1 MLRKKIKNLVVYVV
15 TLWLS
20 LNCFSS
26 LVYAASISLSAWDNG
41 NGTYSIS
48 VSSPYIGGVNV
59 STTYGNVQFWCEGSC
74 IVTAG
79 SSTIKGTGSVSITAS
94 PLNPMSNSDGDKV
107 TVSGASTYINVKNP
121 NNNNNITNKP
131 NTDGNS
137 SEVDQNNNSSNNKA
151 PQKQEKKNSDS
162 SLASLSVSN
171 GKLSPSF
178 SAGTTSYKVSLPS
191 TASSIKISASAR
203 DSKASVSGVGTRE
216 LEPGN
221 NKLSVVCSAE
231 DGSTTTY
238 TINVYVD
245 EKPLTYVT
253 YNGTKLG
260 VSAQNE
266 KGGKLSKAFDETKIK
281 INGIEVPAWKNKA
294 LNITLVY
301 LQSEGTEGYYMYDE
315 AKQEIVSVYEP
326 MAVLGQNIVRVDV
339 PENLHK
345 REGMKFTKI
354 KVDGKEFPGWTF
366 EDKSLENYALIYVM
380 NDAGKYEYYQ
390 YEKTQNTLQLYSGSA
405 PLSQE
410 SYLKYK
416 EDVEK
421 QLDNSKTWNVIL
433 GILAGLFAVGMISPI
448 VFAFKKKNTSLKY
461 EKVNIPARKISK
473 ASNIEADNLI
483 NKSRGEE

>member
-1 MLRKKIKNLVVYVV
+1 MIKKYKKLIMVVI
-15 TLWLS
+15 
-20 LNCFSS
+20 
-26 LVYAASISLSAWDNG
+26 SISIVFNLFMLQAFASHFGVSVSNNG
-41 NGTYSIS
+41 NGTL
-48 VSSPYIGGVNV
+48 
-59 STTYGNVQFWCEGSC
+59 T
-74 IVTAG
+74 
-79 SSTIKGTGSVSITAS
+79 
-94 PLNPMSNSDGDKV
+94 V
-107 TVSGASTYINVKNP
+107 TVSGNVVGGFQISVAGQSQNIAIRNIGGSASATFNTGAGSHTVTVTGISLSDANYNVYEGEVETRTVTVTTPTSGSNSENT
-121 NNNNNITNKP
+121 NNNNSQGNKP
-131 NTDGNS
+131 SDTTPSD
-137 SEVDQNNNSSNNKA
+137 NKTE
-151 PQKQEKKNSDS
+151 EKKNSDS

-178 SAGTTSYKVSLPS
+178 SAGTISYKVSLPS

-301 LQSEGTEGYYMYDE
+301 LQSEGIEGYYMYDE

-339 PENLHK
+339 PENLQK

-433 GILAGLFAVGMISPI
+433 GVLAGLFAVGMISSI

>member
-1 MLRKKIKNLVVYVV
+1 MKKMIKKLWLWAFALAIMISIFDLPAKIFAAGGLSVSASAGSVYVGDSV
-15 TLWLS
+15 TFTVS
-20 LNCFSS
+20 
-26 LVYAASISLSAWDNG
+26 ASNSAG
-41 NGTYSIS
+41 
-48 VSSPYIGGVNV
+48 NV
-59 STTYGNVQFWCEGSC
+59 S
-74 IVTAG
+74 
-79 SSTIKGTGSVSITAS
+79 
-94 PLNPMSNSDGDKV
+94 
-107 TVSGASTYINVKNP
+107 VSGAVNDYIWLDNSSKSYTVKATSEGTIGINVAGVLASYD
-121 NNNNNITNKP
+121 T
-131 NTDGNS
+131 GL
-137 SEVDQNNNSSNNKA
+137 DQNVSGSAYVTVKNRPTSNSEGQTSNNQQSNEKEE
-151 PQKQEKKNSDS
+151 PKKEEKKNSDS

-339 PENLHK
+339 PENLQK

-433 GILAGLFAVGMISPI
+433 GILAGLFAVGMISSI

>member
-1 MLRKKIKNLVVYVV
+1 MLRKKIKNLVVYAV

-121 NNNNNITNKP
+121 NNNITNKP

-137 SEVDQNNNSSNNKA
+137 SEVGQNNNSSNNKA

-162 SLASLSVSN
+162 ALASLSVSD

-203 DSKASVSGVGTRE
+203 DAKASVSGTGTRE

-231 DGSTTTY
+231 DGSSTTY

-253 YNGTKLG
+253 YNGMKLG
-260 VSAQNE
+260 VSARSD
-266 KGGKLSKAFDETKIK
+266 KGAKLSKAFDETKIK
-281 INGIEVPAWKNKA
+281 MNGIEVPAWKNDA
-294 LNITLVY
+294 LKITLVY
-301 LQSEGTEGYYMYDE
+301 LQSEGTQGYYMYDE
-315 AKQEIVSVYEP
+315 TKQEIVSVYEP
-326 MAVLGQNIVRVDV
+326 VAVLGQNVVRIDI
-339 PENLHK
+339 PENLQK
-345 REGMKFTKI
+345 REGMNFTKV

-366 EDKSLENYALIYVM
+366 EDKNLENYALIYVM

-390 YEKTQNTLQLYSGSA
+390 YEKTQNTMQLYSGSA
-405 PLSQE
+405 PISQE
-410 SYLKYK
+410 AYVKNI
-416 EDVEK
+416 ETMEK
-421 QLDNSKTWNVIL
+421 QLDNSKLLNVIL
-433 GILAGLFAVGMISPI
+433 GVAAGIFAVGMIASI
-448 VFAFKKKNTSLKY
+448 VLASKRKNTSLKY
-461 EKVNIPARKISK
+461 EKVNLSAKKMSK

-483 NKSRGEE
+483 NKLDKLE